1 MKWTVVFVVALLGVL
16 AWSPPGHA
24 EKVKANQS
32 TKLFSRAGEQS
43 PVVLKLKAGQSM
55 TVLAKEGRWLKVRV
69 SGRTGWIPRS
79 KVDMPSD
86 DDEIARNTR
95 RRPFVDG
102 RGTKRGFGGEGGP
115 DDRIGADAT
124 GAGDEP
130 AARPSRSSKAT
141 GDEDD
146 DGPSAKPRK
155 PARASKGDDDDEPAQ
170 GTKTAKGGGD
180 GDDEGGNGGN
190 EPSRPMAH
198 VAKATPIYNDPDSK
212 SDASFTAQ
220 PRTALYI
227 VEEKGKWTFV
237 ENDEGDAGYVLTSKL
252 DVEAAAAGGPR
263 SRAIDLR
270 GRIGFAVVSQSVT
283 TPGGTATVPDNY
295 TAGSSSATLALGGSL
310 LYPYRKRY
318 WLGGELTYELDRTL
332 FGGIENTQAGMKT
345 VTGFSYHNFNLR
357 AVGGYDLQNKY
368 GMIGFARLGYHY
380 DSFQVSDV
388 TDFTKNTAK
397 LPNQII
403 QGPTLGGAL
412 AIPRLTR
419 DIGIKASLDIMVIGA
434 SVQQTKNLEDGTG
447 PGARAVYFGA
457 GFTYRWKPRMDI
469 QATYDLAYTSLS
481 FSGAAPA
488 TSMRGHTGTS
498 ASSGSDLSNT
508 LSVGIAYAL

>member
-16 AWSPPGHA
+16 AWSRPGHA

-55 TVLAKEGRWLKVRV
+55 TVLAKDGRWLKVRV

-79 KVDMPSD
+79 KVDMPAD

-124 GAGDEP
+124 GAG
-130 AARPSRSSKAT
+130 T
-141 GDEDD
+141 EDD
-146 DGPSAKPRK
+146 DAPSAKSRK
-155 PARASKGDDDDEPAQ
+155 PARATRTEDDDEPAE
-170 GTKTAKGGGD
+170 GARKAKPGKDGGD
-180 GDDEGGNGGN
+180 GDDEAGSGGS

-252 DVEAAAAGGPR
+252 DVEAPAGGPR

-318 WLGGELTYELDRTL
+318 WLGGELTYDLDRTL

-357 AVGGYDLQNKY
+357 AVGGYDLQNKS
-368 GMIGFARLGYHY
+368 GMIAFARLGYHY

-403 QGPTLGGAL
+403 QGPTLGAAL
-412 AIPRLTR
+412 AIPRLTGN
-419 DIGIKASLDIMVIGA
+419 IGIKASLDIMVIGA

-447 PGARAVYFGA
+447 PGARAVYLGA
-457 GFTYRWKPRMDI
+457 GLTYRWKPRMDI